1 MNFYS
6 ESNKTLKKLRSIREV
21 RTPVSIPIQMLYD
34 EIIKQCQEKKTI
46 RAKDELDVILKKIF
60 VCNFNDNFIYI
71 SFFLAL

>member
-1 MNFYS
+1 VNFYS

-46 RAKDELDVILKKIF
+46 RAKDELDVILIKMFICIFKKNLNI
-60 VCNFNDNFIYI
+60 
-71 SFFLAL
+71 